1 MSYIDNSGPAFPTSL
16 ANNDIE
22 LRFGYAGEVIAP
34 GVASHYSGLSIRQW
48 FMAHA
53 PAEPQ
58 PWFEPKMPPRPS
70 PPESQL
76 DWNRAGIALQEWG
89 AEKRKQRLVQWPA
102 AWADEQLKAMKA

>member
-1 MSYIDNSGPAFPTSL
+1 MSYIDNSGPAFPMIRDMRHN
-16 ANNDIE
+16 ADWDYE
-22 LRFGYAGEVIAP
+22 P
-34 GVASHYSGLSIRQW
+34 GITVRQW

-70 PPESQL
+70 PPESQR
-76 DWNRAGIALQEWG
+76 DRNRAGIALQEWG